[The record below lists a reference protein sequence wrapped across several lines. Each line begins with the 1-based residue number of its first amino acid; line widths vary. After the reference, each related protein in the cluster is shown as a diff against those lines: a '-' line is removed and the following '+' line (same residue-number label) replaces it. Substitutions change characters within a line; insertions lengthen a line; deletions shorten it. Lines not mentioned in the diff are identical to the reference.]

1 MSADMDTRL
10 ADLAPR
16 MATRRASEWTVTP
29 VPRETAKKKPR
40 TGQPED
46 ITPRGTGTSTS
57 RASPGPSWT
66 LARRHP

>member
-10 ADLAPR
+10 ADLALR
-16 MATRRASEWTVTP
+16 MATPRASAWTVTP
-29 VPRETAKKKPR
+29 GLRETAKKKLR

-46 ITPRGTGTSTS
+46 ITPQGTGTSTS

-66 LARRHP
+66 PARRHP